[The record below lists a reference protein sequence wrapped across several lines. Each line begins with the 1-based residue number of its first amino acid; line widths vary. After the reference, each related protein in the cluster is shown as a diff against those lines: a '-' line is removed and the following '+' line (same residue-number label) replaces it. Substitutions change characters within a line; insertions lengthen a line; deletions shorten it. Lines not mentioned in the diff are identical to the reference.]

1 MLIPLVCS
9 RFEFCGKSQGILTA
23 SKAAALASKY
33 IQKCGKSMLLN
44 YSWTMPKM
52 VKIAEKSCL
61 GINLCYS
68 HHEAKKRKSTLDFRR
83 AVRDCLVK
91 GTVTLYTVKPE
102 IFSFEKEEFMQLIQ
116 HMNMCLRGDMLP
128 LDASVANGAIRHF
141 LKAVNLVPPS
151 Q

>member
-68 HHEAKKRKSTLDFRR
+68 HHEAKKRK
-83 AVRDCLVK
+83 
-91 GTVTLYTVKPE
+91 E